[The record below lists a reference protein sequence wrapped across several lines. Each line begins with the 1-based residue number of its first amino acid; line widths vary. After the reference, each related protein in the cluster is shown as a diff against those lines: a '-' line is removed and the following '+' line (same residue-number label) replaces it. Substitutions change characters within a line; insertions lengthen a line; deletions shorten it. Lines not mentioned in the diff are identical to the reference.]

1 MKKYRAIWMTTGI
14 DNYRE
19 SISIMED
26 FRALY
31 RRSRRK
37 KYRAI

>member
-1 MKKYRAIWMTTGI
+1 MDDYRI

-19 SISIMED
+19 SMSRMED

-31 RRSRRK
+31 RRSRLK
-37 KYRAI
+37 KYRAIYG